1 MARNWNKAAG
11 MGVRNNMVRSEAEV
25 SGEFK
30 AQEERDFDTRG
41 QAGGRGSE
49 HQHADHNSKEYIG
62 MC

>member
-1 MARNWNKAAG
+1 
-11 MGVRNNMVRSEAEV
+11 MGVRNSMVRSEAEV
-25 SGEFK
+25 SREFK